1 MQLNGG
7 GLLLHPTEQ
16 GGCVLAH
23 RKTGTQS
30 YYIQLN
36 KESDL
41 ASLGRSSLCSG
52 AVFRSETA
60 KGRKLIF
67 YPHTDRRRLWH
78 PSEPHP
84 GMALLWT

>member
-7 GLLLHPTEQ
+7 GLLLHPAEQ
-16 GGCVLAH
+16 EGWVLAH

-30 YYIQLN
+30 SYIQLN
-36 KESDL
+36 KETDL
-41 ASLGRSSLCSG
+41 ANLGRSSLCSG

-60 KGRKLIF
+60 KERKLIF
-67 YPHTDRRRLWH
+67 YPHTDRGRFWH
-78 PSEPHP
+78 PSEPHQ